1 MGFFRKSEDQKDE
14 PAQDAS
20 GLDALKARV
29 ERAGLPG
36 HVRKA
41 AGTALEQL
49 TKTDPSAAE
58 YGIGLNYLDF
68 LLDLPWNKASDDNL
82 DLTRAQAILDREHH
96 GLASVKERMLEHLA
110 SSIVSRERPFRLLVV
125 DDEPIACENIA
136 HALRKEG
143 HEVLA
148 AANGQEAKER
158 FDDAGIDLV
167 ITDLKMEKMDGMQL
181 LEWIK
186 ETSPGTELILVTGFA
201 TVDTAVAALKKGAA
215 NYLPKPLN
223 LDILRRTVRDVLD
236 AKRHERLA
244 QGSILCFTGPPGT
257 GKTSIGRSVAS
268 ALERS
273 FIRLSMAGLRDEAEL
288 RGHRRTY
295 VGAMPG
301 RIISQIR
308 QAGVNN
314 PVFMLDEIDK
324 IGQDFRG
331 DPASVML
338 EILDPEQNRHFLDY
352 YLDIPFDLSRV
363 MFITTANMPEELPA
377 PLLDR
382 MEMVPFPSYTLGEK
396 RRIALDHLAP
406 RLAAQHGHE
415 TGRVTFTPAAM
426 DTVIRDHTRGAG
438 VRSLERVIGSVLRK
452 VNRLYLQERLTLPV
466 TLDAPDVTSLLGPPA
481 YPREAA
487 QAEDTV
493 GVTTGLVWSETGGHV
508 IFIETARMRG
518 TGQLIMTGSLGEV
531 LQESART
538 ALSFLRS
545 NAARYGIDENF
556 FATDDI
562 HVHIPAGAIPKDG
575 PSAGV
580 TIAMAL
586 LSLLT
591 GRKAR
596 RDAALSGEFTLSGRV
611 LPVSGLRE
619 KILAAQQ
626 AGVRVVVFPKASEE
640 AIGRMSEEVREAVEM
655 VFVDSLDQ
663 AVEVVLRPAENE
675 PREETAET
683 NQQEKKEGDAER
695 RAWERGL

>member
-1 MGFFRKSEDQKDE
+1 M
-14 PAQDAS
+14 
-20 GLDALKARV
+20 
-29 ERAGLPG
+29 
-36 HVRKA
+36 
-41 AGTALEQL
+41 
-49 TKTDPSAAE
+49 AE
-58 YGIGLNYLDF
+58 
-68 LLDLPWNKASDDNL
+68 
-82 DLTRAQAILDREHH
+82 
-96 GLASVKERMLEHLA
+96 
-110 SSIVSRERPFRLLVV
+110 
-125 DDEPIACENIA
+125 
-136 HALRKEG
+136 
-143 HEVLA
+143 
-148 AANGQEAKER
+148 
-158 FDDAGIDLV
+158 
-167 ITDLKMEKMDGMQL
+167 
-181 LEWIK
+181 
-186 ETSPGTELILVTGFA
+186 
-201 TVDTAVAALKKGAA
+201 
-215 NYLPKPLN
+215 
-223 LDILRRTVRDVLD
+223 
-236 AKRHERLA
+236 
-244 QGSILCFTGPPGT
+244 
-257 GKTSIGRSVAS
+257 

-352 YLDIPFDLSRV
+352 YLDIPFDLSGV
-363 MFITTANMPEELPA
+363 MFITTANMPENLPA

-396 RRIALDHLAP
+396 RRIALDHMAP
-406 RLAAQHGHE
+406 RLAAQHGHAPDQ
-415 TGRVTFTPAAM
+415 VTFTPEAM
-426 DTVIRDHTRGAG
+426 DTLIRDHTRGAG
-438 VRSLERVIGSVLRK
+438 VRSVERIIGSVLRK
-452 VNRLYLQERLTLPV
+452 VNRLYLQEGIALPAV
-466 TLDAPDVTSLLGPPA
+466 LDTAQVAELLGPPA
-481 YPREAA
+481 FLREAA
-487 QAEDTV
+487 QAEDMV
-493 GVTTGLVWSETGGHV
+493 GVTTGLVWSEAGGHI

-545 NAARYGIDENF
+545 NAARFGIDEGF
-556 FATDDI
+556 FEAEDI

-596 RDAALSGEFTLSGRV
+596 RDTALSGEFTLSGRV

-626 AGVRVVVFPKASEE
+626 SGVRTVVFPKANEPE
-640 AIGRMSEEVREAVEM
+640 IGRMSEEVRQAVEM

-663 AVEVVLRPAENE
+663 AVDVVLRPI
-675 PREETAET
+675 
-683 NQQEKKEGDAER
+683 EG
-695 RAWERGL
+695 